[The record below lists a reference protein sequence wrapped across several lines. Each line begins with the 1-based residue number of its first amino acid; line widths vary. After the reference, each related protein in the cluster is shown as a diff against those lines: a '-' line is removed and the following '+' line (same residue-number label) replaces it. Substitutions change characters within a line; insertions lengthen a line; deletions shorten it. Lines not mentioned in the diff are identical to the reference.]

1 MFETYPKGSA
11 HPSSKVGEQD
21 GKATWPDS
29 SKTEYGNT
37 TVKDTVYNGEMAQTK
52 SCSGVGKIKGGGNKQ
67 VSATYP
73 KKIHGKFGS
82 EIHVGK

>member
-1 MFETYPKGSA
+1 MYETYPKGSA

-21 GKATWPDS
+21 TKATWPDS

-37 TVKDTVYNGEMAQTK
+37 TAKDTVYNGDRVNTK
-52 SCSGVGKIKGGGNKQ
+52 RCEGGSG
-67 VSATYP
+67 SANGPDYKP
-73 KKIHGKFGS
+73 SREKFDS